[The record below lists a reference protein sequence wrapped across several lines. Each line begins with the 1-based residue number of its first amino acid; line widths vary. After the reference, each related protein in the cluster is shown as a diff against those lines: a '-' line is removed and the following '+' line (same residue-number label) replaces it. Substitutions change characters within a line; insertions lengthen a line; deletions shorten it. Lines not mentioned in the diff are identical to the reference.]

1 MVPAWEPQMEADS
14 LVSSYFARFDQEL
27 ATLPT
32 VSVVITSNEPE
43 DVLESRVASAR
54 TRFDPSRTQYVVAW
68 AASGRAGVDLKR
80 RFPYVHL
87 ITAPASTPAADLLIQ
102 GVNAAAG
109 DILLLL
115 HRESPLDAEFSDQS
129 TVGSSGDV
137 LERRNSA

>member
-1 MVPAWEPQMEADS
+1 MVPARELQMEADS
-14 LVSSYFARFDQEL
+14 LVSSFTRFDQQL

-43 DVLESRVASAR
+43 DVLESRVASAGS
-54 TRFDPSRTQYVVAW
+54 RFDPARTEYVVAW
-68 AASGRAGVDLKR
+68 ASSGRTGVDLKR

-87 ITAPASTPAADLLIQ
+87 ITAPPSTPAADLLIQ

-115 HRESPLDAEFSDQS
+115 HRGNSVDAEFSDQS
-129 TVGSSGDV
+129 TVGPRGDV